1 MAEKREQ
8 IIILGLSHKVCCLL
22 PSPSYCNMVYAL
34 RLTRSHL
41 SLSLLLYFNE
51 RSAVKER
58 ARHACDPNTNDWGQV
73 KVYSPLP
80 TLTLGLVFFRVVFTF
95 GLPCFLPLVSMTI
108 GHCNASLEPPKY
120 KEQKTQTQGA
130 RKSSRLQLCRPK
142 FIVKFPKCWIMLKK
156 LNEIKI
162 SFYNIARF
170 ITVTFKNKFR
180 SPTVSHQ
187 KVYLQTTHSED
198 TLLRQPLKCPSLE
211 RLDCPKKI
219 KGNNYFKRS
228 GCLFLG

>member
-1 MAEKREQ
+1 MLKQTNVACIPKHKREFCRDHHLTFLCSSLLQTDLCLNGKVKFGGKKFQ

-58 ARHACDPNTNDWGQV
+58 ARHACAPNTNDWGQV

-95 GLPCFLPLVSMTI
+95 GLPCFLPLVSMTM

-142 FIVKFPKCWIMLKK
+142 FIVK
-156 LNEIKI
+156 
-162 SFYNIARF
+162 
-170 ITVTFKNKFR
+170 
-180 SPTVSHQ
+180 SP
-187 KVYLQTTHSED
+187 
-198 TLLRQPLKCPSLE
+198 
-211 RLDCPKKI
+211 
-219 KGNNYFKRS
+219 
-228 GCLFLG
+228 

>member
-1 MAEKREQ
+1 MCLNGKVKFGGKKFQ

-80 TLTLGLVFFRVVFTF
+80 TLTLGLVFFRVVITR
-95 GLPCFLPLVSMTI
+95 GLFRFLPLVSMTM
-108 GHCNASLEPPKY
+108 GHCKRPLNSQNTKSKRNKHKAPESHLTWSY
-120 KEQKTQTQGA
+120 VA
-130 RKSSRLQLCRPK
+130 RNL
-142 FIVKFPKCWIMLKK
+142 
-156 LNEIKI
+156 
-162 SFYNIARF
+162 
-170 ITVTFKNKFR
+170 
-180 SPTVSHQ
+180 
-187 KVYLQTTHSED
+187 
-198 TLLRQPLKCPSLE
+198 
-211 RLDCPKKI
+211 
-219 KGNNYFKRS
+219 
-228 GCLFLG
+228 